1 MELQKYF
8 PKFLKKR
15 KKTLSEKDYYL
26 TSEVSK
32 IIGCNIQNVSLY
44 REAFSLKCASK
55 NPEARNYERLEF
67 LGDSILGSIISCH
80 LFSTY
85 HNANEGYLTQMKSKI
100 VNRKNLNKVG
110 EDLKITR
117 FIQNN
122 NSAAT
127 LSENISGNL
136 FESLI
141 GAVYLDLGYS
151 TCESI
156 VLKRLLTPEEINKL
170 ENKIVSYKGLL
181 LEWSQKNKVN
191 IRYQTNEELQAGKST
206 VFRCTLWLENNKIT
220 NATETSKK
228 KAEEKAAQR
237 AFYVLN
243 KKEKIIGNS
252 KNHSG

>member
-8 PKFLKKR
+8 PKFLKQR
-15 KKTLSEKDYYL
+15 KKNLSEKDYYL
-26 TSEVSK
+26 SSEVSR
-32 IIGCNIQNVSLY
+32 IIGCDIQNLSLY
-44 REAFSLKCASK
+44 RKAFSLKSSSK
-55 NPEARNYERLEF
+55 SPEFKNYERLEF

-85 HNANEGYLTQMKSKI
+85 PDANEGYLTQMKSKI
-100 VNRKNLNKVG
+100 VNRKNLNKIG
-110 EDLKITR
+110 EDLKITK
-117 FIQNN
+117 FIQNGN
-122 NSAAT
+122 TTT
-127 LSENISGNL
+127 LSENIAGNL

-151 TCESI
+151 ACERI
-156 VLKRLLTPEEINKL
+156 VLQRLLTPKEINKL
-170 ENKIVSYKGLL
+170 ENKIVSYKSLL

-191 IRYQTNEELQAGKST
+191 IRYETCEEIQGGKNT
-206 VFRCTLWLENNKIT
+206 VFRATVWLSADKIA

-243 KKEKIIGNS
+243 KKENIIGNT